1 MTFFELAQSLLR
13 GYLDSS
19 DLPVEVV
26 FAGEKHQQWSA
37 GPYTVSVTETGATTT
52 LINLVRKSET
62 KTAVVDWA
70 EWGIEPDCEVSA
82 QLRRRFAD
90 FLDEKFFPQLTSD
103 RQDRR
108 DPNDRT
114 EQKPGPDQQNI
125 LPRRLEKVRPTGP
138 ERPPDM
144 PDFEDEYELKDTHR
158 PAAAPPA
165 LVGDRDLYPPGLP
178 RHPEMKPYLDPLAD
192 GPRGGMYVGPDDPMF
207 GSQRGNTSRRG
218 VPPGARFDD
227 PYGEDNLDDMG
238 MGLPGG
244 LRGPGSGFGGP
255 GFGPGSGFGPGGSG
269 FGPGGSGFG
278 SGGAGFGGSGFGF

>member
-144 PDFEDEYELKDTHR
+144 PDFDDEYELKDTHR

-165 LVGDRDLYPPGLP
+165 LVGDRDLYPAGLP

-192 GPRGGMYVGPDDPMF
+192 GPRGGMTIWTIWEWDCPVVFADPDRVLVAQVLGPDRDLGSEDSDLDPEEQDSA
-207 GSQRGNTSRRG
+207 G
-218 VPPGARFDD
+218 PD
-227 PYGEDNLDDMG
+227 LDFERWYF
-238 MGLPGG
+238 LY
-244 LRGPGSGFGGP
+244 
-255 GFGPGSGFGPGGSG
+255 
-269 FGPGGSGFG
+269 
-278 SGGAGFGGSGFGF
+278 